1 MPSRLPTPSLPL
13 RGYLNPNDAVKLMV
27 IAGFAV
33 VSLVLTVSFT
43 EGAAASETFNEL
55 YAVIPHLYLIPI
67 ILLALW
73 YPRRGLQITI
83 LLIAAIMLLIL
94 YMYARGVI
102 VDPALTMLNSGMDI
116 AIFVAL
122 ALYAKDRT
130 LVDSFL
136 RNFFEQSDMEGQMK
150 NMESGSSRAKVKFEG
165 AFEDVLKALNS
176 PDDEVR
182 EEAVRALG
190 ELNDPRAVDPLIL
203 MLKDENRYIRRE
215 AAKSLGRIGDPRAI
229 PPLINALKDD
239 DRYGRDGA
247 AEGLGDMG
255 EKAVPALVERLFDE
269 DWHVRMGAAVALRIA
284 GDKSAIEPLI
294 QALEDDNRFVR
305 REVTKSLGR
314 IGDKRVVDPL
324 IRALKDPDRSVRIRA
339 AGALAKCQD
348 DRVIEPLIEALN
360 DEDSGVRLRVIRAL
374 EETKDPRAI
383 HALNNS
389 LGDTQGIK
397 NGKIAEN

>member
-1 MPSRLPTPSLPL
+1 MASRLPTPSLPF
-13 RGYLNPNDAVKLMV
+13 RGYINPNDAIKLLV

-43 EGAAASETFNEL
+43 EGVESGTTFNAL
-55 YAVIPHLYLIPI
+55 YAVIPHLYLIPL

-83 LLIAAIMLLIL
+83 LLIIAITFLIVYL
-94 YMYARGVI
+94 YARGVI
-102 VDPALTMLNSGMDI
+102 ADPLLTMLNSGMDI

-130 LVDSFL
+130 MVDSFL
-136 RNFFEQSDMEGQMK
+136 RNFFEQSGMEGSIK
-150 NMESGSSRAKVKFEG
+150 DLESGPSRAKVKFEG
-165 AFEDVLKALNS
+165 AFEEVLTALNS

-190 ELNDPRAVDPLIL
+190 ELNDRRAVDPLIL
-203 MLKDENRYIRRE
+203 MLGDENRYIRRE

-247 AEGLGDMG
+247 AEGLGEMG
-255 EKAVPALVERLFDE
+255 GKAVPALVEKLSDE
-269 DWHVRMGAAVALRIA
+269 DWHVRMGAAVALRIS

-294 QALEDDNRFVR
+294 HALDDKNRFVR

-314 IGDKRVVDPL
+314 IGDKRVIDPL

-339 AGALAKCQD
+339 AGALAKCHD
-348 DRVIEPLIEALN
+348 DRVIDPLIEALN

-374 EETKDPRAI
+374 EETNDPRAI

-389 LGDTQGIK
+389 LGDSQGIK
-397 NGKIAEN
+397 NGNIAEK